1 MKKIFLNLGYQPLAN
16 EFKKNKTK
24 VFYNLK
30 LLFDTKTKLVSI
42 NKKFDKKVMFNK
54 TYPYRSSQSLTIKKH
69 FKLLSKKLRK
79 IKKFKN
85 ILEIGSNDGAF
96 AVNFKKQ
103 NIVCVEPCL
112 DVGNELK
119 KKNFNVYTE
128 YFDNRLSI
136 KLRNKYKKF
145 DLIFSAN
152 TITHINNLKQ
162 VLKNIQNILS
172 DDGVFVLEEPSFLEC
187 FKKNAFDQF
196 YNEHVYVLSAISL
209 TNVLKNL
216 NLKIF
221 KIENINVHG
230 GSLRYYITKKKNT
243 IFKIEKNYKNQ
254 ILNEKKYGL
263 DKFSSYIKFKNKT
276 IVIKKKLQEMFKFLK
291 KNNCKIV
298 GYGAS
303 AKAVTVLNYCNLKE
317 TYIDYFLDTT
327 KNKVGKLL
335 PGTKIMVKQYK
346 SELMKKNTYF
356 FLGAWNFKN
365 EILIKEKTFIK
376 RGGKFISHLPS
387 PHIFGLKKFE
397 SVKKIK
403 IIKNKLV

>member
-1 MKKIFLNLGYQPLAN
+1 MKKFFLNLGDQPLAN
-16 EFKKNKTK
+16 DFKKNKTK

-42 NKKFDKKVMFNK
+42 NKKFNKKVMFNK
-54 TYPYRSSQSLTIKKH
+54 TYPYRSSQSFTIKKH
-69 FKLLSKKLRK
+69 FKSLSNKLRK
-79 IKKFKN
+79 IKKFQN

-96 AVNFKKQ
+96 AVNFKKE
-103 NIVCVEPCL
+103 NIVCIEPCL

-119 KKNFNVYTE
+119 RKNFNVYTE
-128 YFDNRLSI
+128 YFDKRLST
-136 KLRNKYKKF
+136 KLRNKYQKF

-196 YNEHVYVLSAISL
+196 YNEHVYVLSAVSL
-209 TNVLKNL
+209 TNVLKSL

-230 GSLRYYITKKKNT
+230 GSLRYFITKKKNS
-243 IFKIEKNYKNQ
+243 IFKIEQNYKDQ

-263 DKFSSYIKFKNKT
+263 DKFNSYIKFKNKT
-276 IVIKKKLQEMFKFLK
+276 IEIKKKLQKMFISLK
-291 KNNCKIV
+291 KNNCKIL

-327 KNKVGKLL
+327 KNKLGKFL
-335 PGTKIMVKQYK
+335 PGTKIRVKKYSPQ
-346 SELMKKNTYF
+346 LMNKNNYY
-356 FLGAWNFKN
+356 FLGAWNFKD
-365 EILIKEKTFIK
+365 EILIKEKIFLK
-376 RGGKFISHLPS
+376 KGGKFISHLPS
-387 PHIFGLKKFE
+387 PHIFGLNKLKKF
-397 SVKKIK
+397 
-403 IIKNKLV
+403 

>member
-1 MKKIFLNLGYQPLAN
+1 MKKTFLNLGYQPLAN
-16 EFKKNKTK
+16 DFKKNKTK
-24 VFYNLK
+24 IFYKLK
-30 LLFDTKTKLVSI
+30 ILFDTKTKLVSI

-69 FKLLSKKLRK
+69 FKLFSNKLRK
-79 IKKFKN
+79 IKNFQN

-96 AVNFKKQ
+96 AINFKKQ

-128 YFDNRLSI
+128 YFDNKLST
-136 KLRNKYKKF
+136 KLKNKYKKF

-187 FKKNAFDQF
+187 FKKNSFDQF

-209 TNVLKNL
+209 TNILKNL

-221 KIENINVHG
+221 KIDNTKVHG
-230 GSLRYYITKKKNT
+230 GSLRYFIIKKKNKN
-243 IFKIEKNYKNQ
+243 FKIEKNYRNQ

-263 DKFSSYIKFKNKT
+263 DKFSSHIKFKNNSIK
-276 IVIKKKLQEMFKFLK
+276 IKKKLQEIFKSLK
-291 KNNCKIV
+291 ENNCKII

-303 AKAVTVLNYCNLKE
+303 AKAVTILNYCNLKE
-317 TYIDYFLDTT
+317 EYIDYFLDTT
-327 KNKVGKLL
+327 KNKVGKFL
-335 PGTKIMVKQYK
+335 PGTKIKVKKYK
-346 SELMKKNTYF
+346 PELINKNYYY
-356 FLGAWNFKN
+356 FLGAWNFKD
-365 EILIKEKTFIK
+365 EILIKEKNFLK
-376 RGGKFISHLPS
+376 KGGKFISHLPI
-387 PHIFGLKKFE
+387 PHIFSSKNLKM
-397 SVKKIK
+397 
-403 IIKNKLV
+403 